1 MNRAIAGKVSDL
13 SDGKLHKVSVEGKE
27 ILVVNVGGSYFAVDD
42 TCTHSG
48 SSLSEGTLDGSTV
61 TCGWHGAQFDC
72 KTGNLEK
79 FPAKINNLQSYKV
92 VVESNDVIIEVW
104 LEIKLIPFGEKKV
117 GDEENKEQLKE
128 AIHALSEVV
137 ANPSTPK
144 MIRKSITDLVT
155 ELLTDEYSKSVRA
168 ANAIS
173 VLDDITQ
180 DPNMPSYV
188 RVTLWQAVSK
198 LEGIR
203 E

>member
-1 MNRAIAGKVSDL
+1 MGN
-13 SDGKLHKVSVEGKE
+13 KE
-27 ILVVNVGGSYFAVDD
+27 N
-42 TCTHSG
+42 
-48 SSLSEGTLDGSTV
+48 E
-61 TCGWHGAQFDC
+61 
-72 KTGNLEK
+72 
-79 FPAKINNLQSYKV
+79 
-92 VVESNDVIIEVW
+92 
-104 LEIKLIPFGEKKV
+104 
-117 GDEENKEQLKE
+117 EQLKG
-128 AIHALSEVV
+128 AIQALNQVV